1 LNLINNQ
8 KTNLK
13 LIQVNDFIKDSTIL
27 NTSAITLA
35 KPVGISIKIAGRLN
49 TERITPKRTTKSILV
64 GSIEKGRGNIVD
76 SYKFTNKNKRGA
88 FTVSVRISSAR
99 TYSTYST
106 YNK

>member
-1 LNLINNQ
+1 LNLVNNFNQ

-35 KPVGISIKIAGRLN
+35 KPVGIFIKIAGRLN

-99 TYSTYST
+99 TYSTYT
-106 YNK
+106 N